1 MDFTT
6 PAHLAPILERLKGLD
21 LSMGTLSD
29 EGAKVLIDTPAIRNL
44 KYLNLR
50 HHYMSK
56 EMVKKIRELGIEVN
70 VGDQRTA
77 RDDERYPEVTE

>member
-1 MDFTT
+1 
-6 PAHLAPILERLKGLD
+6 
-21 LSMGTLSD
+21 MGTLSD

-56 EMVKKIRELGIEVN
+56 EMVKRSANWGS
-70 VGDQRTA
+70 R
-77 RDDERYPEVTE
+77 